1 MTFKER
7 LEKFQEFGIPV
18 SEYIIAGSGPMAIRG
33 IREAQDV
40 DVVVTEHVWNELI
53 KQYPIGK
60 NGWGKE
66 KLDLT
71 DDIEI
76 LNPAQSLFT
85 NSELVPAEEV
95 FSKADEFDGVKFIS
109 LEHLKIFKQYLGRE
123 KDFEDIKLIDE
134 YLASQKV

>member
-7 LEKFQEFGIPV
+7 LEKFKEFGIPT

-40 DVVVTEHVWNELI
+40 DVVVTEKIWNELV
-53 KQYPIGK
+53 KKYEVKK
-60 NGWGKE
+60 NSFGKE
-66 KLDLT
+66 KLDLSE
-71 DDIEI
+71 DIEI
-76 LNPAQSLFT
+76 LNPAESIFT
-85 NSELVPAEEV
+85 NSKLVPAAEI
-95 FSKADEFDGVKFIS
+95 FAQADEFDGIKFIS

-134 YLASQKV
+134 YLAS